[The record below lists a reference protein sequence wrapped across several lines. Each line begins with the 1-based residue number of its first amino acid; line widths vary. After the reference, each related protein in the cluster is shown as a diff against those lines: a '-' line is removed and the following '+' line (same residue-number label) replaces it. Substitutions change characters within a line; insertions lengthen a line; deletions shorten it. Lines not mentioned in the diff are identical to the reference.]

1 MLLKPRILFLQKPN
15 PKPKS
20 PQINKNLKIKRDFK
34 YRKNTQVLKKIIATK
49 IAMTKN
55 KRAASQQMMA
65 TAVLVLVASFGPV
78 IADTNGGSASDT
90 AIGIDLGTTY
100 SVVSVYENGKSE
112 VSNDLYRV
120 VYAA

>member
-1 MLLKPRILFLQKPN
+1 
-15 PKPKS
+15 
-20 PQINKNLKIKRDFK
+20 
-34 YRKNTQVLKKIIATK
+34 
-49 IAMTKN
+49 MTKN

-78 IADTNGGSASDT
+78 IAETNGGSASDT

-112 VSNDLYRV
+112 VNNELTLCSIVNGSQILNSIFRF
-120 VYAA
+120 

>member
-1 MLLKPRILFLQKPN
+1 
-15 PKPKS
+15 
-20 PQINKNLKIKRDFK
+20 
-34 YRKNTQVLKKIIATK
+34 
-49 IAMTKN
+49 MTKN

-65 TAVLVLVASFGPV
+65 TAVLVLVASFRPV